1 MGTHPIFESD
11 FDCLTESMPARKKA
25 AATKARKSTHKKTT
39 RSSPAVAEAPEPEI
53 EQTPPVEEESSQ
65 SSLATDPGPSP
76 SELEEEN
83 ISFSNDEEEKTV
95 PGLSEDE
102 KEEENKEEEK
112 DDELNEM
119 LEKANEK
126 KNEEEVA
133 KNDLTEEETDPV
145 AEKEKRNL
153 RK

>member
-53 EQTPPVEEESSQ
+53 EPTVPAQEEVSSQ
-65 SSLATDPGPSP
+65 SSLATDPGPAP

-83 ISFSNDEEEKTV
+83 ISFSNDEEEKTI

-126 KNEEEVA
+126 KKEE
-133 KNDLTEEETDPV
+133 
-145 AEKEKRNL
+145 
-153 RK
+153 